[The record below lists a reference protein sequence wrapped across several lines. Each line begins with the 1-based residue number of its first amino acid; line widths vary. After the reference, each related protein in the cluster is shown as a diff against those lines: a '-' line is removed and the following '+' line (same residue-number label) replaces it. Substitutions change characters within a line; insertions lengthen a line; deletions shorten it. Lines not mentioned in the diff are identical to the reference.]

1 MVNKIPEYLD
11 NPVDTAIFKHIDM
24 YLPML
29 NKYNITPNHLTAISL
44 LFGVSTSYFL
54 YYDSFLLAGLTWF
67 IAYYFD
73 CADGK
78 MARAYDMVTRF
89 GDYFD
94 HGSDTFKCVLLTYV
108 IYLKLKSKKI
118 TKLLILIFVLL
129 VINTMLVLSHFG
141 CQEKVSRDIRNVK
154 IDNAD
159 SLSMTEGFIITDCYK
174 QMQYTKYVG
183 SGTLV
188 LFSSLLLIFWKKIV
202 PK

>member
-11 NPVDTAIFKHIDM
+11 NPVDNKIFKHIDM
-24 YLPML
+24 YLPLL

-44 LFGVSTSYFL
+44 LFGVSASYFL
-54 YYDSFLLAGLTWF
+54 YYDNFLLAGLTWF

-78 MARAYDMVTRF
+78 MARAYNMVTRF

-94 HGSDTFKCVLLTYV
+94 HGSDAFKCILIIYV
-108 IYLKLKSKKI
+108 IYLKLKGKKI
-118 TKLLILIFVLL
+118 TKLIILIFVLL

-141 CQEKVSRDIRNVK
+141 CQEKVARDIRNIK
-154 IDNAD
+154 IDEAD
-159 SLSMTEGFIITDCYK
+159 SLAMTEGFIITDCYT
-174 QMQYTKYVG
+174 QMGYTKYVG

-188 LFSSLLLIFWKKIV
+188 LFSSLLLIFWEKIV